1 MSSLLMAQKEYSFF
15 LDHFAVKN
23 EAIQNLGY
31 MILGSVKAENSYLLH
46 LRSEDKEDFYEKI
59 SSAKDNVRELEDLE
73 QLIQEKVGADETVQ
87 NMLNQIDS
95 MITSY
100 EAETLSLFDML
111 VEKGLSEDEGL
122 RGEFRT
128 AAHELEAVITEHHR
142 SSLMI
147 EYLMMRRHEK
157 DYLLRLT
164 EKYAGRNSESIK
176 TIRGMIREE
185 SFSEEVE
192 TLMLQTLD
200 TYARGIARIIAVN
213 KSIRQKEEA
222 IQKEYNDLLPLLMRE
237 QENSNQLLIER
248 RGELEQAVGR
258 FIRLGLAAVSFV
270 LLLSIFMAFRLFRQI
285 SRPLG
290 IVMDGVEKVAR
301 GDMTWEPAYVRKD
314 ELGEISTGLYRAV
327 ESTRAL
333 LLSIQDSFS
342 DSISLSRNITGASAE
357 TSAAITEILAN
368 LESITRQVEHLSR
381 EVDGNYH
388 SCVNISDAVKTLDSL
403 VEDQSSAVVQS
414 SASVEQMMSSI
425 NSVSHITSQRFE
437 GSEKLVG
444 YTRDGSHQIEKA
456 NQQILNVAKQTDSIL
471 EITAVID
478 NIASQT
484 NLLAMNAAIE
494 AAHAGEAGKGFAV
507 VADEIRKLAESSGQN
522 SRAIT
527 ELLDAISLAIR
538 NASDSSGE
546 SLNSFKLIQSEVGIL
561 VSSLSEIATSMTQMS
576 SGATQVLSASG
587 ALTQSVAGVSE
598 QTSVIVN
605 STEDITKGVEK
616 SREMVELTKQGVEE
630 IAQGVRLIQQSV
642 VVLDEESHKNE
653 EGLETL
659 KDQIEHFR
667 LT

>member
-1 MSSLLMAQKEYSFF
+1 
-15 LDHFAVKN
+15 
-23 EAIQNLGY
+23 
-31 MILGSVKAENSYLLH
+31 
-46 LRSEDKEDFYEKI
+46 
-59 SSAKDNVRELEDLE
+59 
-73 QLIQEKVGADETVQ
+73 
-87 NMLNQIDS
+87 
-95 MITSY
+95 
-100 EAETLSLFDML
+100 
-111 VEKGLSEDEGL
+111 
-122 RGEFRT
+122 
-128 AAHELEAVITEHHR
+128 
-142 SSLMI
+142 
-147 EYLMMRRHEK
+147 
-157 DYLLRLT
+157 
-164 EKYAGRNSESIK
+164 
-176 TIRGMIREE
+176 MIREE